1 MERFGVAVV
10 GVGNVAQTVHLPL
23 LTRMAGVEVV
33 AVCDR
38 VGSKARFV
46 AERFGIPHALSRLE
60 DLWAIEGIDI
70 VDICTPTDSHAEIAC
85 AALEHGKHVFV
96 EKPLARTVAEAQL
109 VAKAVA
115 QSNCQLMVGMNH
127 RFRPDVT
134 LLKSYVRRG
143 ELGTIYYIQA
153 SWLQPRQRERRWLTR
168 ADISGGGVV
177 LDLGIVLIDLVLWM
191 YDFAPVRSVHAALFR
206 HQTRLVED
214 LAVAT
219 LYFASGSIATVE
231 CSWSLMRPDNLYA
244 CNLFGTRGSGSI
256 NPFRLIRYV
265 EGEFITL
272 QPHGQARLP
281 AARQYTQS
289 YLAEWQQFLNALR
302 GHVAPTSTAAEAVFR
317 MQIVEALYRS
327 GEERCE
333 VLITPTPEAPNASA
347 A

>member
-1 MERFGVAVV
+1 MERFGIAIV

-23 LTRMAGVEVV
+23 LKQMAGVEVV
-33 AVCDR
+33 AVCDH

-60 DLWAIEGIDI
+60 ELWAIEGIDVI
-70 VDICTPTDSHAEIAC
+70 DICTPTDSHAEIAC

-96 EKPLARTVAEAQL
+96 EKPLARTLAEAQQVAEA
-109 VAKAVA
+109 VARSKTH
-115 QSNCQLMVGMNH
+115 LMVGMNH

-191 YDFAPVRSVHAALFR
+191 YDFASVRSVHAALFR
-206 HQTRLVED
+206 HQTRVVED

-219 LYFASGSIATVE
+219 LYFTSGSIATVE

-256 NPFRLIRYV
+256 NPFRLTRYAD
-265 EGEFITL
+265 GEFVTI
-272 QPHGQARLP
+272 QAHGQARLP
-281 AARQYTQS
+281 AARQYTHS
-289 YLAEWQQFLNALR
+289 YLAEWQHFLNALR
-302 GHVAPTSTAAEAVFR
+302 GHVDPISTAIEAVLR

-327 GEERCE
+327 GEERRE
-333 VLITPTPEAPNASA
+333 ILIAPASEEMQRS
-347 A
+347 